1 MSTLPATGYLSNA
14 ARTNAEMKTA
24 LEDVRNTIAELL
36 GGSAGEASPLT
47 IAGDSATPTAAVH
60 RIDTEAAAAADDLKW
75 LAQTNHPEGRLVLI
89 RATDAGRVV
98 TVKHAAGGVGQIL
111 LSNSADFVLNS
122 TGKYILLKRYG
133 TQWDEVY
140 RSYGADSASARAF
153 LGLTAAATA
162 PAPVAAD
169 YGKHLM
175 AVPAG
180 GAFALAGPLVSYR
193 NVLVNGGFDVWQL
206 GTSFAAAD
214 YTADQWKLTLGTG
227 AAVTVSQQ
235 SHTLG
240 QTNVPGEPKHFL
252 RFDRTTAGSVLSSIE
267 NRRESVR
274 TLAGQAVSVGFYAK
288 ASSAVTLDAKLTQYF
303 GTGGSPSANVDHSL
317 GGFALTTS
325 WQYLTAQISLA
336 SLSGKTIGSN
346 ANDYLSLV
354 FELPTAAGV
363 VSIDI
368 SDAQVE
374 RGGITTPFERLP
386 YEIELHRAQRYC
398 AKSFEQGTTPG
409 TNTSVNQVE
418 GGAAGAGAG
427 RVCVNYPV
435 LMRAAPTL
443 TVWAGA
449 GSGTIGKVRR
459 EATDENPNIVSIGA
473 DRFTNEHT
481 AGRVAFHWLARAEL

>member
-1 MSTLPATGYLSNA
+1 MSQLPASGYLSNA

-36 GGSAGEASPLT
+36 GGSAGEAAPLA

-75 LAQTNHPEGRLVLI
+75 LAQANHPEGRILLI

-98 TVKHAAGGVGQIL
+98 TVKHGAGGVGQIL
-111 LSNSADFVLNS
+111 LANGADFVLNS
-122 TGKYILLKRYG
+122 TSKYLLVKRYG

-140 RSYGADSASARAF
+140 RSYGADSAGARAF

-169 YGKHLM
+169 FGKHLM

-180 GAFALAGPLVSYR
+180 GAFALAGPLVSDR
-193 NVLVNGGFDVWQL
+193 NAIANGDFQIWQL
-206 GTSFAAAD
+206 GTSFTAAD
-214 YTADQWKLTLGTG
+214 YTADQWRLTLGTG
-227 AAVTVSQQ
+227 AAVTVSRQD
-235 SHTLG
+235 HTLG
-240 QTNVPGEPKHFL
+240 QTSVPGEPKHFL

-267 NRRESVR
+267 NRREGVR
-274 TLAGQAVSVGFYAK
+274 TLAGQGVSVGFYAK
-288 ASSAVTLDAKLTQYF
+288 ASSAVTLNAKLTQYF

-336 SLSGKTIGSN
+336 SLAGKTIGTN
-346 ANDYLSLV
+346 ANDYLALV

-363 VSIDI
+363 VAIDI
-368 SDAQVE
+368 SDVQVE
-374 RGGITTPFERLP
+374 RGGITTPFDRRP
-386 YEIELHRAQRYC
+386 YEIELRRAQRYC

-409 TNTSVNQVE
+409 TNTTAGQVE
-418 GGAAGAGAG
+418 GGASGGGAC
-427 RVCVNYPV
+427 RVRVDYPV
-435 LMRAAPTL
+435 SMRAAPTL
-443 TVWAGA
+443 TIWAGA
-449 GSGTIGKVRR
+449 GSGTVGKVRR
-459 EATDENPNIVSIGA
+459 ESVDEDPNIVSASA